1 MRALVAGKRDHAH
14 ARRPDRAKQP
24 LMPSRPARAR
34 HNRDRSQPAGMTAD
48 TARSGLWRS
57 GTAVFRRLRSQAVRR
72 VGWGVADQGVSSL
85 TNFAVTIYVART
97 LGAAQLGAFSLA
109 YVTYGFALNAS
120 RGLATDPLMVRFSGK
135 DLPAWR
141 RAVANCTGTAAIV
154 GVAAGICVLWAAIL
168 IGGTAGAAF
177 LALGLTLPGLMLQDS
192 WRYSFFALG
201 RGSRAFL
208 NDTVWAVTLIPALVL
223 LRVTGHA
230 NVFWFVLA
238 WGAAAAPA
246 AAFGLLQ
253 ARVVPRLSG
262 TWGWLRQHRDL
273 GPRYLAEGTSSSA
286 AIQLRSYGVGLLLG
300 LAALGYVQAATTLMG
315 PITILFLG
323 MGLVLLP
330 EAARL
335 LHRSP
340 QHLPLFCIL
349 VSVGLAAAALAWGVA
364 LLVVVPRGFGGRLLG
379 PIWRP
384 AYPLILPQALFVVGQ
399 AVASGAGTGLHALGA
414 ARRSLR
420 VAVLASVL
428 YVVCA
433 MAGAAEGG
441 AAGTVRGAAI
451 AAWIG
456 ALLAWWQLRAAMRE
470 SGKMPAESRFWPG
483 RKRRRG
489 KHRATGHLH

>member
-1 MRALVAGKRDHAH
+1 MAAEAN
-14 ARRPDRAKQP
+14 
-24 LMPSRPARAR
+24 ARAGI
-34 HNRDRSQPAGMTAD
+34 AGP
-48 TARSGLWRS
+48 RLWRL
-57 GTAVFRRLRSQAVRR
+57 GAAVFHRLRGHAVRR
-72 VGWGVADQGVSSL
+72 VSWGLADQAVSSL
-85 TNFAVTIYVART
+85 TNFAVSIYIVRT
-97 LGAAQLGAFSLA
+97 VGAAQFGAFSLA

-120 RGLATDPLMVRFSGK
+120 RGLTTDPLMIRFSGK
-135 DLPAWR
+135 DLPTWR
-141 RAVANCTGTAAIV
+141 RAVANCTGAAATV
-154 GVAAGICVLWAAIL
+154 GVAAGICVLSAAVI
-168 IGGTAGAAF
+168 IGGTAGTAF

-201 RGSRAFL
+201 RGAQAFL
-208 NDTVWAVTLIPALVL
+208 NDIVWAVALIPALAL

-230 NVFWFVLA
+230 NVFWCVIA

-246 AAFGLLQ
+246 AAVGMLQ

-262 TWGWLRQHRDL
+262 AWGWFRQHRDL
-273 GPRYLAEGTSSSA
+273 GPRYMAEGVSTSA
-286 AIQLRSYGVGLLLG
+286 AIQLRSYGVGLFLG
-300 LAALGYVQAATTLMG
+300 LAAVGYVQAATTLMG

-340 QHLPLFCIL
+340 QRLPLFCIL
-349 VSVGLAAAALAWGVA
+349 VSAGLAAAALAWGVA
-364 LLVVVPRGFGGRLLG
+364 LLVVVPRGLGSGLLG

-384 AYPLILPQALFVVGQ
+384 AYPLLLPQMLFVMGQ

-420 VAVLASVL
+420 VALLSSVI

-433 MAGAAEGG
+433 LAGAAEGG
-441 AAGTVRGAAI
+441 AVGTIRGAAI

-470 SGKMPAESRFWPG
+470 SGRIPADNRFLPG
-483 RKRRRG
+483 RKRRHA
-489 KHRATGHLH
+489 KHSADRSVRLAQNSAHQDQQP